1 MSTCKCKNCGAVQ
14 EINDDINCD
23 YCGMLMEVKSS
34 EAFYD
39 EVIASEFGNFL
50 IMADTAL
57 EAEDY
62 NEAINYYNKILEKDI
77 KYADA
82 WLGKANGMIYT
93 SKVGD
98 IKMKEAL
105 TYWKNSIK
113 FSENKDS
120 MKLRVGKEINRVTN
134 LFFPNIL
141 NHYKKYS
148 NTDNAYGEL
157 ASRFMT
163 LESGIKYACETCP
176 EKVEFFE
183 TGSALCDLVISAPLS
198 GAKGEKGAAIA
209 GALIGAI
216 SGNTYDQR
224 RASDA
229 WQSAG
234 DKEKVIKE
242 FGSRISVLQQWYDDG
257 LVRLGVKVET
267 SKDVSSSS
275 SSSSSTSSSKKEHNG
290 EWYNTWVLWL
300 VLLLFWPAG
309 LYGIYKR
316 YF

>member
-1 MSTCKCKNCGAVQ
+1 MNTCKCENCGAVQ
-14 EINDDINCD
+14 EIKDDINCE

-34 EAFYD
+34 QAFYD
-39 EVIASEFGNFL
+39 EIIASEFGNFL

-62 NEAINYYNKILEKDI
+62 NEAISYYNKILEKDI

-141 NHYKKYS
+141 NHYKKFS

-163 LESGIKYACETCP
+163 
-176 EKVEFFE
+176 F
-183 TGSALCDLVISAPLS
+183 
-198 GAKGEKGAAIA
+198 
-209 GALIGAI
+209 
-216 SGNTYDQR
+216 
-224 RASDA
+224 
-229 WQSAG
+229 
-234 DKEKVIKE
+234 
-242 FGSRISVLQQWYDDG
+242 
-257 LVRLGVKVET
+257 
-267 SKDVSSSS
+267 
-275 SSSSSTSSSKKEHNG
+275 
-290 EWYNTWVLWL
+290 
-300 VLLLFWPAG
+300 
-309 LYGIYKR
+309 
-316 YF
+316 